1 MVVTHWNKTG
11 EGTGPKRIT
20 GAGPSAWGRVLAS
33 AAVAHRGTTP
43 QGASAVVLGFELV
56 GGEIADTRFRVR
68 RTVHALDP
76 ADLASPLEYT
86 AEVLADDDPAGTD
99 PGDPT
104 AGLRPSCGWV
114 LAALRAGGP
123 MQTVKQLGDTT
134 AAQGHAL
141 KQRTIQ
147 AALADLEAAGLA
159 EGTDDPGGR
168 ARYWS
173 PVTLDDDTAETDYP
187 DSDDQDPA

>member
-1 MVVTHWNKTG
+1 
-11 EGTGPKRIT
+11 
-20 GAGPSAWGRVLAS
+20 
-33 AAVAHRGTTP
+33 
-43 QGASAVVLGFELV
+43 VVLSFELV
-56 GGEIADTRFRVR
+56 GGEIPDSRFRVR
-68 RTVHALDP
+68 RTVRATEP
-76 ADLASPLEYT
+76 TDLASPLEYA
-86 AEVLADDDPAGTD
+86 AEVLADDDPTGTD
-99 PGDPT
+99 PDDPA

-123 MQTVKQLGDTT
+123 MQTVKALGDHL

-159 EGTDDPGGR
+159 EGTDDPNGR

-173 PVTLDDDTAETDYP
+173 STPDQLDDP
-187 DSDDQDPA
+187 DSDGEDPA

>member
-1 MVVTHWNKTG
+1 
-11 EGTGPKRIT
+11 
-20 GAGPSAWGRVLAS
+20 
-33 AAVAHRGTTP
+33 
-43 QGASAVVLGFELV
+43 VLGFELV
-56 GGEIADTRFRVR
+56 GGEIPDSRFRVR
-68 RTVHALDP
+68 RTVRATDP
-76 ADLASPLEYT
+76 ADLASPLEYA
-86 AEVLADDDPAGTD
+86 AEVLADDDPAGTND
-99 PGDPT
+99 PA

-123 MQTVKQLGDTT
+123 MQTVKGLGDHL

-173 PVTLDDDTAETDYP
+173 AVAPDEAD
-187 DSDDQDPA
+187 DSDPDGEARHEPPGGYPVGTAHARTPQLSRHVRPAAGGLRNR